1 MKLAIQLATLSFI
14 FPAVWSSP
22 VAEHERLVK
31 RAALTDIATT
41 GYATLNGGT
50 KGGLGG
56 PVVQV
61 NNLTAYIAAVADNL
75 PRIVVITGPISG
87 SAQVLVGSNKSI
99 IGKNNSA
106 RLTGIGMYILQ
117 KSNVI
122 VRNLIISK
130 VLADNGDGIGI
141 QQSTNVW
148 VDHCEIFNDQD
159 HGKDYYDGLVDITRA
174 SDWVTVS
181 NVYFHDHSKG
191 SLVGHSDNNAAQD
204 KGHLRVTYHNNHWKD
219 VYSRG
224 PSLRFGTGH
233 IYNSYY
239 DNMFECVR
247 PRLGAQVLV
256 ESNYFVGAS
265 KPIFGDGYAV
275 ARDNDYTDSTNH
287 NTAPLGTLTSVPYA
301 YQLVG
306 SANVVAAVVGKAG
319 ATLTF

>member
-1 MKLAIQLATLSFI
+1 MKFHLQPWLAIFSIAWSVLSAPVNERLAKRATL
-14 FPAVWSSP
+14 
-22 VAEHERLVK
+22 E
-31 RAALTDIATT
+31 DIATT
-41 GYATLNGGT
+41 GYATQNGGT
-50 KGGLGG
+50 TGGLGG
-56 PVVQV
+56 PIVEVD
-61 NNLTAYIAAVADNL
+61 NLQAYQQAVADDE
-75 PRIVVITGPISG
+75 PRIVVITGPITG

-99 IGKNNSA
+99 IGKNSNA
-106 RLTGIGMYILQ
+106 KITG
-117 KSNVI
+117 VI

-130 VLADNGDGIGI
+130 VLADNGDGVGI
-141 QQSTNVW
+141 QQSTNIW

-159 HGKDYYDGLVDITRA
+159 HDKDYYDGLIDITRA

-181 NVYFHDHSKG
+181 NVYMHDHDKG

-204 KGHLRVTYHNNHWKD
+204 TGKFHVTYHNNHWQN

-233 IYNSYY
+233 VYNNYY

-287 NTAPLGTLTSVPYA
+287 NLAAQGTLTTVPYD
-301 YQLVG
+301 YELLG
-306 SANVVAAVVGKAG
+306 SDNVVAAVAGEAG